1 MKTNE
6 AINRLYEEINDTAQA
21 VVRSI
26 PEGHVTDY
34 EWLLEHI
41 ELAGQGGYQRRFR
54 HYWRMNAARLGRGFY
69 EVYFAKLAEA
79 RAREIE
85 LGQLMRDL
93 RVPAKGRLQCSFA
106 TKLLH
111 CVNPELPIYDS
122 LVAGF
127 YGFEPTANGLPEE
140 KLRRLLTFYAFLKS
154 EQVRV
159 LEGGLLR
166 PAMEAFRERFRP
178 VRFTEQKVVD
188 SLIWGMYRA
197 RQAGLVRGG
206 AGVAVI

>member
-1 MKTNE
+1 MKTRE
-6 AINRLYEEINDTAQA
+6 EINRLYQEINDTAQA
-21 VVRSI
+21 VVRRI
-26 PEGHVTDY
+26 PEGHVTEY

-41 ELAGQGGYQRRFR
+41 ELAGQAGYQRRFR
-54 HYWRMNAARLGRGFY
+54 DYWRMNAARLGREFY
-69 EVYFAKLAEA
+69 EMYFAKLAEA
-79 RAREIE
+79 LGVEIE
-85 LGQLMRDL
+85 LGSLVRDL
-93 RVPAKGRLQCSFA
+93 RASAKGRLQCSFA

-111 CVNPELPIYDS
+111 TANPELPIYDS

-127 YGFEPTANGLPEE
+127 YGFEPAGNGLPEE
-140 KLRRLLTFYAFLKS
+140 KLRRLLEFYAFLKA

-159 LEGGLLR
+159 VEGGLLR

-197 RQAGLVRGG
+197 R
-206 AGVAVI
+206 